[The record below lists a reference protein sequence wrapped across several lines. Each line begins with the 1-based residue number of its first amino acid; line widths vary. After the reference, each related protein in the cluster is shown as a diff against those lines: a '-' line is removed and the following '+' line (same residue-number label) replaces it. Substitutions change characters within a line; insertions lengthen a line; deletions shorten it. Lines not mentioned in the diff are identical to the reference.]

1 MQKKI
6 LIVDDEIF
14 MIQLLKYNL
23 NKRGYEVYSALNGLE
38 AWQKLKSD
46 RIDLVIT
53 DLDMPQ
59 MDGYELCKK
68 IHTNKK
74 LKNVPIII
82 VTCKTQSIHKEKTLE
97 CGIREYIVKPFNAQT
112 LKEKLDVFFK

>member
-1 MQKKI
+1 MQKRI

-23 NKRGYEVYSALNGLE
+23 HKNGYEVYSASNGTE
-38 AWQKLKSD
+38 AWKKLKSA

-59 MDGYELCKK
+59 MDGYELCRK
-68 IHTNKK
+68 IHSNKN
-74 LKNVPIII
+74 LQNVPVII
-82 VTCKTQSIHKEKTLE
+82 VTCKTQSYNKEKISE
-97 CGIREYIVKPFNAQT
+97 CGIKEYITKPFNPSYL
-112 LKEKLDVFFK
+112 LKVVGEVLK